1 MKDFRPDERPV
12 LNTTLTPAFGMV
24 TLVRED
30 VLSDTHEL
38 PASYEERMEETAMPG
53 VTVTWLYEYTAD
65 PAGLMLIVPKSP
77 PNAVTALP
85 KATVLAVPK

>member
-1 MKDFRPDERPV
+1 
-12 LNTTLTPAFGMV
+12 
-24 TLVRED
+24 
-30 VLSDTHEL
+30 
-38 PASYEERMEETAMPG
+38 MEETAMPG

-65 PAGLMLIVPKSP
+65 PAGLVLIVPKSP